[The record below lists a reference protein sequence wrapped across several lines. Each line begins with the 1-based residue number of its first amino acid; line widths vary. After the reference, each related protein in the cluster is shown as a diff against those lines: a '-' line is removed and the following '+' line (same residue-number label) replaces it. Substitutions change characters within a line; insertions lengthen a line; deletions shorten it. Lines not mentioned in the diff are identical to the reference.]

1 MQADRYA
8 PDADHSA
15 IGPGALIFAA
25 VGCFAIGFAAL
36 MVVPHFWP
44 RYVQTTEVA
53 GPTQRVQ
60 EVGTRAAPQPAP
72 RYEPPR
78 GVITEIKPGAAAAT
92 QRIAGFGVLANL
104 SECKAAIR
112 AGEAY
117 ESVGPDQMAA
127 MFGTRGKPLTSA
139 QLDAGCRKLIEG

>member
-1 MQADRYA
+1 MNADRYVPA
-8 PDADHSA
+8 DADRGS
-15 IGPGALIFAA
+15 IGPATLILGA

-36 MVVPHFWP
+36 MIVPHIWP
-44 RYVQTTEVA
+44 RYVQTTGSNEPA
-53 GPTQRVQ
+53 QRIQ
-60 EVGTRAAPQPAP
+60 EVGTRAPPRPLQYEPAP
-72 RYEPPR
+72 
-78 GVITEIKPGAAAAT
+78 GVVTEIKAGAPTAT
-92 QRIAGFGVLANL
+92 QKIAGFGVLANL

-139 QLDAGCRKLIEG
+139 QLDAGCRKLIE